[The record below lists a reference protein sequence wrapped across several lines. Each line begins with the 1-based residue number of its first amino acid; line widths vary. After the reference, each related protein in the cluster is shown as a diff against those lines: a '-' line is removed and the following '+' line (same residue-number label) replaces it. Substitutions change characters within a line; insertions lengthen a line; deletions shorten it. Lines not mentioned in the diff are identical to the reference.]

1 MAYKHMKI
9 WATSLVI
16 REVQIRTTMNYDY
29 TPIRMALG
37 NH

>member
-1 MAYKHMKI
+1 MANKHMNI

-29 TPIRMALG
+29 TPIRMALKK
-37 NH
+37 H